1 VDPDRLGWLDATGGL
16 SGDML
21 LGALIG
27 AGAPLDAMN
36 AALAA
41 LAVPLGPSGVSPAP
55 LGLSWPPAPPA
66 PPGGGPEPADGDG
79 RVRVQLAVS
88 AVDRAGL
95 RATRAHVRADE
106 ANPPRRTWA
115 DIERLLTAAP
125 LDDDVR
131 RRARAT
137 FGALAAAEAAVHGI
151 PAAEVH
157 FHEVGALD
165 ALADVVGVCAGLSAL
180 GLRRL
185 VVSPIA
191 LGGGEVRAAHGLL
204 PVPGPAVLELL
215 RAGGLTGYGGG
226 AAMELCTPTGAA
238 LVVANADE
246 QGELPPMTITGV
258 GVGAGGRDRPDR
270 PNVVR
275 LVLGTAAPEPARAAI
290 PPPAAGRTAD
300 LAPADLAPA
309 DLAPAD
315 LAPADLAP
323 ADLAPADAA
332 PADAAPVH
340 AAPAGAVL
348 PGAVLPGATPPG
360 ATPPGVDEIV
370 LACNIDDLDPRV
382 WPDVLAV
389 LLAAGARDAWL
400 TPIIMKKGRP
410 AHTLSALVGPAEA
423 AAVRDAI
430 FMHTSTL
437 GLRETAVVK
446 RALERRFRAVY
457 VDGQRIAVKLG
468 SLPDG
473 RMTTAQPEWEDV
485 RRAAA
490 ALGRPARAVIAE
502 ALARLAR

>member
-1 VDPDRLGWLDATGGL
+1 MTRNTCRTAAGRLGGVDPDRLGWLDATGGL

-55 LGLSWPPAPPA
+55 LGLSGPPAPPA

-106 ANPPRRTWA
+106 ADPPRRTWA

-290 PPPAAGRTAD
+290 PPPAAGR
-300 LAPADLAPA
+300 PADLAPA
-309 DLAPAD
+309 DVAPAD
-315 LAPADLAP
+315 
-323 ADLAPADAA
+323 
-332 PADAAPVH
+332 V
-340 AAPAGAVL
+340 APAGAV
-348 PGAVLPGATPPG
+348 PPG

>member
-55 LGLSWPPAPPA
+55 LGLSGPPAPPA

-106 ANPPRRTWA
+106 ADPPRRTWA

-290 PPPAAGRTAD
+290 PPPAAGR
-300 LAPADLAPA
+300 PADLAPA
-309 DLAPAD
+309 DVAPAD
-315 LAPADLAP
+315 VAPADVAP
-323 ADLAPADAA
+323 ADVAPAD
-332 PADAAPVH
+332 V
-340 AAPAGAVL
+340 APAGAV
-348 PGAVLPGATPPG
+348 PPG

>member
-66 PPGGGPEPADGDG
+66 PPGGGPEPAAGDG

-300 LAPADLAPA
+300 LAPADPAPA
-309 DLAPAD
+309 G
-315 LAPADLAP
+315 
-323 ADLAPADAA
+323 
-332 PADAAPVH
+332 AAPVH
-340 AAPAGAVL
+340 AAPA
-348 PGAVLPGATPPG
+348 GAVLPGATPPG